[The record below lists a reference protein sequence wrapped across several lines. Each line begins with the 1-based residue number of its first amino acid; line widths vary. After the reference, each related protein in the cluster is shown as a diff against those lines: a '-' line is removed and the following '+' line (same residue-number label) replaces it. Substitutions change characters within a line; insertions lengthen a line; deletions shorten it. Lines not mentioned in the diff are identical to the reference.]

1 MHLQL
6 APEVERKLQF
16 NSSPVLHLRLHF
28 PSLDVVPSPFGGF
41 GGLGIGLGLGLDS
54 LQLGPLQHLL
64 LGSVG

>member
-6 APEVERKLQF
+6 APGVVVLKLQV
-16 NSSPVLHLRLHF
+16 NPSPCLHLRLHF
-28 PSLDVVPSPFGGF
+28 PSSAVAPPPF
-41 GGLGIGLGLGLDS
+41 GGLGGLGLGLDS